1 MLRILVIF
9 FFCLYLSFNFSF
21 AQEQESPGI
30 EEIIVNADY
39 RLSDLNDIP
48 SSVIVLDENLIQ
60 NRNAQHL
67 EEVLL
72 NAPNVNFSSG
82 SSRARFFQIR
92 GIGER
97 GQFSEPLNSSVGV
110 IIDGIDFSGIGN
122 ASLLYDIDQV
132 EVFLGPQGT
141 RYGSNALA
149 GLINLQSKAP
159 TKDLSYG
166 LKLESGDYNSK
177 GLGGYL
183 SGPLSER
190 FSYRIS
196 AQQIKSDGFNT
207 NRFLNDETNT
217 RNERVVR
224 GKINGELLDD
234 VELDLTAS
242 TIKLNNGYDAFSLN
256 NDRDTLSD
264 QPGSDIQDSELLSAK
279 ISVSR
284 FKHFTFDTLLGY
296 GDSHAEYSYDED
308 WVYDGFHPWGY
319 SSTDQYNRDRS
330 TGSTEFRF
338 TSSEEG
344 RILFDTTDWVFGF
357 YYLGQE
363 ESLERTYT
371 FLTEDFVSKYDTK
384 RLAIYGETDTQLNDD
399 WNLTLGIRGE
409 RFSADYHDSSLVN
422 FSPSENLVGGRI
434 TLTYNTSTET
444 LMYTT
449 ISQGYKAGG
458 FNTDGTLDSDL
469 RDFDSEG
476 LLNYEIGFKGMLF
489 DNRFQTQLALFFM
502 NRDDVQIS
510 SSIVR
515 TRDDGSS
522 EFIDYIG
529 NAAAGSNY
537 GLEFSG
543 NFKATE
549 RVDFYGSLGLLK
561 TRYDDFINSAGD
573 NLEGREQAHAPSYQY
588 SLGANIRLGNN
599 VDFGLNILGKD
610 SFYFSDSHGVQS
622 NAYHLIN
629 ANLSYS
635 WENWKAMLWGRNL
648 TDEDYFV
655 RGFYFGNDP
664 RDNYLSKGYTQLGEP
679 ARVGVTINL
688 DF

>member
-9 FFCLYLSFNFSF
+9 FCLYFSFNFSF

-48 SSVIVLDENLIQ
+48 SSVIVLDETLIQ

-67 EEVLL
+67 EEILL

-122 ASLLYDIDQV
+122 ASMLYDIDQV

-166 LKLESGDYNSK
+166 LKLESGDYNSN

-196 AQQIKSDGFNT
+196 AQQIKSDGFNM

-279 ISVSR
+279 ITVSR
-284 FKHFTFDTLLGY
+284 FKNFTFDTLLGY
-296 GDSHAEYSYDED
+296 GDSHTEYSYDED

-344 RILFDTTDWVFGF
+344 KILFDTTDWVFGF

-363 ESLERTYT
+363 ESLERIYT
-371 FLTEDFVSKYDTK
+371 FLSEDFISKYDTK

-434 TLTYNTSTET
+434 TLTYNTSTDT
-444 LMYTT
+444 LIYTT

-588 SLGANIRLGNN
+588 SLGANIQLGNN

>member
-166 LKLESGDYNSK
+166 LKLESGDYNSN

-444 LMYTT
+444 LIYTT

>member
-1 MLRILVIF
+1 MLRILVT
-9 FFCLYLSFNFSF
+9 FFCLYFSFNFSF

-67 EEVLL
+67 EEILL

-82 SSRARFFQIR
+82 SSRARFFQVR

-122 ASLLYDIDQV
+122 ASMLYDIDQV

-149 GLINLQSKAP
+149 GLISLQSKAP

-166 LKLESGDYNSK
+166 LKLESADYNSD

-190 FSYRIS
+190 FSYRLS
-196 AQQIKSDGFNT
+196 AQQIKSDGFNM

-217 RNERVVR
+217 RNERVIR
-224 GKINGELLDD
+224 GKIKGKLLDD
-234 VELDLTAS
+234 VELDLTVS
-242 TIKLNNGYDAFSLN
+242 TIKLNNGYDAFSLD
-256 NDRDTLSD
+256 NDRNTLSD
-264 QPGSDIQDSELLSAK
+264 QPGSDMQDSELLSAR
-279 ISVSR
+279 ITVSR
-284 FKHFTFDTLLGY
+284 FKNFTFDTLFGY
-296 GDSHAEYSYDED
+296 GDSRTEYSYDED
-308 WVYDGFHPWGY
+308 WAYDGFHPWGY

-344 RILFDTTDWVFGF
+344 KILFDTTDWVFGF

-363 ESLERTYT
+363 VNLERIYT
-371 FLTEDFVSKYDTK
+371 FLSQDFISRYDTR
-384 RLAIYGETDTQLNDD
+384 RLAIYGETDTQLSND
-399 WNLTLGIRGE
+399 WNLTVGMRGE

-422 FSPSENLVGGRI
+422 FRPSENLVGGRV
-434 TLTYNTSTET
+434 TLTYNTEANT
-444 LMYTT
+444 LIYST
-449 ISQGYKAGG
+449 ISKGYKAGG
-458 FNTDGTLDSDL
+458 FNIDGTLDRDL
-469 RDFDSEG
+469 RNFDSEG

-489 DNRFQTQLALFFM
+489 ENRFQTQIALFFM
-502 NRDDVQIS
+502 DRDDVQIS
-510 SSIVR
+510 SSLVR

-549 RVDFYGSLGLLK
+549 RVDFYGSLGLLQ

-588 SLGANIRLGNN
+588 SLGANIQLGNN

>member
-1 MLRILVIF
+1 MLSILVIL
-9 FFCLYLSFNFSF
+9 FCLYFSSNFSF
-21 AQEQESPGI
+21 AQEQESSGI

-48 SSVIVLDENLIQ
+48 SSVIVLNENLIQ

-67 EEVLL
+67 EEILL

-82 SSRARFFQIR
+82 SSRARFFQVR

-97 GQFSEPLNSSVGV
+97 GQLSEPLNSSVGV

-122 ASLLYDIDQV
+122 ASMLYDIDQV

-166 LKLESGDYNSK
+166 LKLE
-177 GLGGYL
+177 
-183 SGPLSER
+183 
-190 FSYRIS
+190 
-196 AQQIKSDGFNT
+196 QIKSDGFNM
-207 NRFLNDETNT
+207 NRFLNDETST

-224 GKINGELLDD
+224 GKIKGKLLDD

-242 TIKLNNGYDAFSLN
+242 TIKLNNGYDAFSLD

-264 QPGSDIQDSELLSAK
+264 RPGLDIQDSELLSAR
-279 ISVSR
+279 ITVSR
-284 FKHFTFDTLLGY
+284 FKNFTFDTLLGY
-296 GDSHAEYSYDED
+296 GDSHTEYSYDED
-308 WVYDGFHPWGY
+308 WVYDGFNPWGY

-338 TSSEEG
+338 TSSEDG
-344 RILFDTTDWVFGF
+344 KIFFDTTDWVFGF

-363 ESLERTYT
+363 VDLERIYT
-371 FLTEDFVSKYDTK
+371 FLSQDFISKYDTK
-384 RLAIYGETDTQLNDD
+384 RLAIYGETDTQLNND
-399 WNLTLGIRGE
+399 WNLTVGIRGE
-409 RFSADYHDSSLVN
+409 RFSADYYDSSLVN
-422 FSPSENLVGGRI
+422 FRPSENLVGGRV
-434 TLTYNTSTET
+434 TLTYNTAANT
-444 LMYTT
+444 LIYST
-449 ISQGYKAGG
+449 ISKGYKAGG
-458 FNTDGTLDSDL
+458 FNTDGTLDRDL
-469 RDFDSEG
+469 RNFDSEG
-476 LLNYEIGFKGMLF
+476 LLNYEIGFKGMLLE
-489 DNRFQTQLALFFM
+489 NRFQTQIALFFM

-549 RVDFYGSLGLLK
+549 RVYFYGSLGLLK

-588 SLGANIRLGNN
+588 SLGANIQLGNN
-599 VDFGLNILGKD
+599 VETLKK
-610 SFYFSDSHGVQS
+610 
-622 NAYHLIN
+622 
-629 ANLSYS
+629 
-635 WENWKAMLWGRNL
+635 WKKLHQRRRNQ
-648 TDEDYFV
+648 
-655 RGFYFGNDP
+655 R
-664 RDNYLSKGYTQLGEP
+664 RRK
-679 ARVGVTINL
+679 
-688 DF
+688 

>member
-1 MLRILVIF
+1 MLRIFGIF
-9 FFCLYLSFNFSF
+9 FLGFSCHLNF
-21 AQEQESPGI
+21 AQEKDSLVI
-30 EEIIVNADY
+30 EEIVVNADY
-39 RLSDLNDIP
+39 RSSDLNDIP
-48 SSVIVLDENLIQ
+48 SSVIVLDESLIQ

-67 EEVLL
+67 EEVLA

-82 SSRARFFQIR
+82 SSRSRFYQIR

-122 ASLLYDIDQV
+122 AALLYDIDQV

-149 GLINLQSKAP
+149 GLINLQSKPP
-159 TKDLSYG
+159 TRDFRYG
-166 LKLESGDYNSK
+166 LKLESADYNSN

-183 SGPLSER
+183 SGPLSEQ

-196 AQQIKSDGFNT
+196 AQQIKSDGFST
-207 NRFLNDETNT
+207 NHFLEDETNT
-217 RNERVVR
+217 RNENVIR
-224 GKINGELLDD
+224 GKINGKLFDD

-242 TIKLNNGYDAFSLN
+242 KIKLNNGYDAFSLN
-256 NDRDTLSD
+256 NERDTLSD
-264 QPGSDIQDSELLSAK
+264 QPGSDNQDSELLSAK
-279 ISVSR
+279 ITVSR
-284 FKHFTFDTLLGY
+284 FKKFTFNTLLGY
-296 GDSHAEYSYDED
+296 GDSKTEYSYDED

-319 SSTDQYNRDRS
+319 TSSDQYNRDRR

-344 RILFDTTDWVFGF
+344 KILLDTTDWIFGF

-363 ESLERTYT
+363 VNLERIYT
-371 FLTEDFVSKYDTK
+371 FLSQDFMSKYDTS
-384 RLAIYGETDTQLNDD
+384 RFAIYGETDTQLNNG
-399 WNLTLGIRGE
+399 WSLTLGIRGE

-422 FSPSENLVGGRI
+422 FSPTENLVGGRATI
-434 TLTYNTSTET
+434 RYNASANALIYSTV
-444 LMYTT
+444 
-449 ISQGYKAGG
+449 SRGYKTGG

-469 RDFDSEG
+469 RDFGSEG
-476 LLNYEIGFKGMLF
+476 LLNYELGFKGILF
-489 DNRFQTQLALFFM
+489 DNRLQTQLALFFM
-502 NRDDVQIS
+502 DRDDVQIS

-515 TRDDGSS
+515 TRGDGSS

-537 GLEFSG
+537 GVEFSG
-543 NFKATE
+543 NFKASE
-549 RVDFYGSLGLLK
+549 SLIFYGSLGLLK

-588 SLGANIRLGNN
+588 SLGVNIKLGSNI
-599 VDFGLNILGKD
+599 DLGLNVLGKD
-610 SFYFSDSHGVQS
+610 SFYFSDSHGIQS
-622 NAYHLIN
+622 GAYNLIN
-629 ANLSYS
+629 AHLSYS
-635 WENWKAMLWGRNL
+635 WKDWKLMLWGRNL
-648 TDEDYFV
+648 NDEDYFV

-664 RDNYLSKGYTQLGEP
+664 RDNYLAKGYTQLGEP
-679 ARVGVTINL
+679 ARLGVTLNF